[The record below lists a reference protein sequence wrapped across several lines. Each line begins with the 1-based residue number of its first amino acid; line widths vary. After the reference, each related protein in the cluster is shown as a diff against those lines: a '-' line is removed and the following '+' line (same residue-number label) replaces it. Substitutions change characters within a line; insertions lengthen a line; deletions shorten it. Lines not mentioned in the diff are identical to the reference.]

1 MSAASKACQQ
11 SACVVGHL
19 KRLAPLFVAGKTGN
33 ARQVAVE
40 AARMVLAARGVR
52 GGTEICWNV
61 DPRSSPQ
68 VSVFVLLHQ

>member
-1 MSAASKACQQ
+1 MPAPSQSMSAASKSCQQ

-52 GGTEICWNV
+52 GVRGGTEICWNI
-61 DPRSSPQ
+61 DP
-68 VSVFVLLHQ
+68 

>member
-1 MSAASKACQQ
+1 MPAASQACQQ
-11 SACVVGHL
+11 LVKHVSSQRVLSGHL

-52 GGTEICWNV
+52 GLRGGTEICWNI
-61 DPRSSPQ
+61 DP
-68 VSVFVLLHQ
+68 